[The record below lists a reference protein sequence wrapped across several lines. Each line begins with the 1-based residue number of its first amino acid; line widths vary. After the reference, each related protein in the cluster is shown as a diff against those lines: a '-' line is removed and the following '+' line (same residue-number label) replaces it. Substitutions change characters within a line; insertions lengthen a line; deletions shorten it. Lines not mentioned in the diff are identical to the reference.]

1 MQIFSTLS
9 HLNHRIV
16 DHQTPTSPKGDVTYD
31 SQLSLETNPPVDA
44 FTRDAIGRR
53 SMSEKH
59 HAALDAKETGTYQRN
74 KKLREQRERDRKIQG
89 KLGVATSMGSMESIS
104 SNANEKR
111 DQVGELGPS
120 LGLKKS
126 SSLESLQTMV
136 QEIQMSDE
144 PRTSSLRTP
153 RGRGREESLRAAVER
168 PTENSNLSL
177 VLKSSDRF
185 ILIPKNFTFRAT
197 QALAVRGWSQRYRR
211 WLYKPKRSI
220 PKFAKRR

>member
-1 MQIFSTLS
+1 M
-9 HLNHRIV
+9 NHRIV
-16 DHQTPTSPKGDVTYD
+16 DHQTPTTPKGDVTYD
-31 SQLSLETNPPVDA
+31 SQLSLETNPPADA
-44 FTRDAIGRR
+44 FSRDAVGRR

-74 KKLREQRERDRKIQG
+74 KKLREQRERDRKVQG
-89 KLGVATSMGSMESIS
+89 KLGIASSMGSMESIS
-104 SNANEKR
+104 SSANEKR

-168 PTENSNLSL
+168 PSENSKLFPIHS
-177 VLKSSDRF
+177 KIDPF
-185 ILIPKNFTFRAT
+185 IQNYLQNHVSTGCWKTVPAIPKVVSRTETAHSK
-197 QALAVRGWSQRYRR
+197 AL
-211 WLYKPKRSI
+211 
-220 PKFAKRR
+220 

>member
-1 MQIFSTLS
+1 M
-9 HLNHRIV
+9 V
-16 DHQTPTSPKGDVTYD
+16 DHQTTTSPKGDVTYD

-44 FTRDAIGRR
+44 FSRDAIGRR

-74 KKLREQRERDRKIQG
+74 KKLREQRERERRTQG

-104 SNANEKR
+104 SSANEKR
-111 DQVGELGPS
+111 DQLGELGPS

-168 PTENSNLSL
+168 PTENS
-177 VLKSSDRF
+177 
-185 ILIPKNFTFRAT
+185 KNFF
-197 QALAVRGWSQRYRR
+197 SF
-211 WLYKPKRSI
+211 KRQI
-220 PKFAKRR
+220 GPLM